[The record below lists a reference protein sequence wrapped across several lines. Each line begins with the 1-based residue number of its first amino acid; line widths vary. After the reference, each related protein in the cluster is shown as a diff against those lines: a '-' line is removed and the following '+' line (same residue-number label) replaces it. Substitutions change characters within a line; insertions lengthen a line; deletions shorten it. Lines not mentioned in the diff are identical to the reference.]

1 MSRPEE
7 SKCQIFG
14 SSKNGEQ
21 QEELKHELV
30 FAFSVAIVLLE
41 VDLDGNICLIYLGQ
55 PGGPRSQSMQVG
67 QLKAKGLKYPAPTL

>member
-41 VDLDGNICLIYLGQ
+41 VDLDGNI
-55 PGGPRSQSMQVG
+55 
-67 QLKAKGLKYPAPTL
+67 AK